1 MIRAQPCSNK
11 KIPRE
16 DGVKRL
22 DLITIGRSS
31 VDLYGAQV
39 GGLLEDM
46 ASFNKYVGGSP
57 TNIATGTARLGL
69 KSALITRVGDE
80 HMGRFLLRELEREGV
95 DTRGIVTDPERLTAL
110 VILGIRD
117 QQHFPL
123 IFYRENC
130 ADMALCED
138 DIDPDFIVEAGC
150 VLATGT
156 HLSHPKTEAAVLKAI
171 RLARG
176 NGSRTALDIDYRPN
190 LWGLSGHG
198 DGENRFIESAAVT
211 AKLQS
216 TLHLFD
222 LVVGTEEEFH
232 IAGGSTDTLQALKAV
247 RDVTNAAL
255 VCKRGPMGAVVFE
268 GAIPDSLDEGQS
280 GEGFPIDVFNV
291 LGAGD
296 GFMSGLLRGWL
307 KDEDWPTS
315 LKFANACGAFAV
327 SRHGCTPAYPSWE
340 ELQYFFRTGIR
351 NKALRKDAALEQ
363 IHWSTNRSGD
373 WPHMRVFA
381 FDHRIQLEEMAAEAG
396 VSNEKIGEFKQL
408 CLDAALQVADGA
420 KGYGILCDGRL
431 GRDALYRAAGTGLW
445 IGRPTEWPGSRP
457 LKLEPELGPDCGG
470 LVEWPVENVVKL
482 LCFYHPDDTAEFKAQ
497 QEETV
502 SRLFAAARRNR
513 LESLLEIIPS
523 KAGAVD
529 DDTTARVIERFY
541 EIGVYPDWWK
551 LEPMKTKAAWA
562 NACNAITRNDSH
574 TRGIVALGLDA
585 PAEELEASLA
595 IAADFDLVK
604 GFAVGRT
611 IFGDA
616 ARKWL
621 NGSIGDDEAIADMA
635 TRYRSLCN
643 VWDSVRKY

>member
-1 MIRAQPCSNK
+1 M
-11 KIPRE
+11 
-16 DGVKRL
+16 KRL

-80 HMGRFLLRELEREGV
+80 HMGRFLLRELERESV

-138 DIDPDFIVEAGC
+138 DIDPDFIAEAGC

-190 LWGLSGHG
+190 LWRLSGHG

-307 KDEDWPTS
+307 KNEDWPTS

-373 WPHMRVFA
+373 WSHMRVFA

-408 CLDAALQVADGA
+408 CLDAALQVANGA

-457 LKLEPELGPDCGG
+457 LKLEPELGPDGGG

-502 SRLFAAARRNR
+502 LRLFAAARRNR
-513 LESLLEIIPS
+513 LEFLLEIISS

-562 NACNAITRNDSH
+562 NACDAITRNDPH
-574 TRGIVALGLDA
+574 TRGIVVLGLDA

-621 NGSIGDDEAIADMA
+621 NGSISDEEAIADMA

>member
-1 MIRAQPCSNK
+1 M
-11 KIPRE
+11 
-16 DGVKRL
+16 KRL

-574 TRGIVALGLDA
+574 TRGIVVLGLDA